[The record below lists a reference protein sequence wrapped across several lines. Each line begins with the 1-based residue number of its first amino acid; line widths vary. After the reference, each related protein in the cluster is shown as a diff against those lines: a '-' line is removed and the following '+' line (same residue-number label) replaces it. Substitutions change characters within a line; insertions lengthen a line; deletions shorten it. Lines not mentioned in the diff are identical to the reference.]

1 MRTALTLLYAVCLL
15 AGTAHAS
22 EDEASPTAKQ
32 ASAKQASAQQEAS
45 AEQASTQDATLDVA
59 AILANPLTEDDYR
72 ETSNCLRIRAIDDVE
87 ILDDNVVL
95 FHGRRRELWLN
106 QLSSQ
111 CLGLEP
117 DMVVN
122 LHSFGG
128 TICRLDRFRGR
139 HHFQPLV
146 PITAEC
152 RLGTFE
158 TIDEFQAEALRAAV
172 AEHRRVAGM
181 VEKTKRSRRD
191 ARSGK
196 AGKE

>member
-1 MRTALTLLYAVCLL
+1 MRTALTLLYAGCLL

-22 EDEASPTAKQ
+22 EDEAAQT
-32 ASAKQASAQQEAS
+32 AKQASAQQEAS

-72 ETSNCLRIRAIDDVE
+72 ETRNCLRIRDIDDVE
-87 ILDDNVVL
+87 ILDDNVVM

-139 HHFQPLV
+139 QRFQPLV
-146 PITAEC
+146 AITAEC

-158 TIDEFQAEALRAAV
+158 TIDELQAEALRAAV
-172 AEHRRVAGM
+172 VEHRKVAGM
-181 VEKTKRSRRD
+181 AEKTKRSRRD

>member
-1 MRTALTLLYAVCLL
+1 MRTALTLLYAGCLL

-22 EDEASPTAKQ
+22 EDEA
-32 ASAKQASAQQEAS
+32 AQT
-45 AEQASTQDATLDVA
+45 AEQASAPQAAQDATLDVA

>member
-1 MRTALTLLYAVCLL
+1 MRTALTLLYAGCLL

-22 EDEASPTAKQ
+22 EDEAAPTAKQ
-32 ASAKQASAQQEAS
+32 ASAKQEAS

-72 ETSNCLRIRAIDDVE
+72 ETRNCLRIRDIDDVE
-87 ILDDNVVL
+87 ILDDNVVV

-139 HHFQPLV
+139 QRFQPLV
-146 PITAEC
+146 AITAEC

-158 TIDEFQAEALRAAV
+158 TIDELQAEALRAAV
-172 AEHRRVAGM
+172 VEHRKVAGM
-181 VEKTKRSRRD
+181 AEKTKRSRGD